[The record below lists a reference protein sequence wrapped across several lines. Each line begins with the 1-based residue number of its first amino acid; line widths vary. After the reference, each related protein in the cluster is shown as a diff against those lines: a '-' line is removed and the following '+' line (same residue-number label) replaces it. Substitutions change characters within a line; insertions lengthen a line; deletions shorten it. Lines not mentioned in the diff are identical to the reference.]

1 MTQSNARARREAR
14 QRGGQPPSP
23 FTGFDL
29 GIDRVLL
36 YNPGVLKMFGLFLPA
51 FFTFW
56 RFFLAFE
63 QQSNR
68 PFMPFLDFVYPVIP
82 GAPMP
87 WGRWLFFM
95 AIVLVFMA
103 GSYRRLPRNLI
114 ENFQR
119 ANVTTVVAFWY
130 SWFAFLGLFWIQ
142 FPFGP

>member
-56 RFFLAFE
+56 LFFL
-63 QQSNR
+63 
-68 PFMPFLDFVYPVIP
+68 
-82 GAPMP
+82 
-87 WGRWLFFM
+87 

-130 SWFAFLGLFWIQ
+130 SWFAFLGLFWI
-142 FPFGP
+142 